1 MKSFF
6 PVVTVLLMAPL
17 FALAHGEDK
26 PGPNDGFIRMPGAFH
41 TEVIPMTSNSFKVFL
56 LNIAWKNPSV
66 KDSSVKAVYRS
77 AANHKSDAVCKAETN
92 FFVCKFPANV
102 DISKS
107 GKLEV
112 QAEREA
118 KKGIVASYP
127 LPLKLEVIDDG
138 HGAHH

>member
-6 PVVTVLLMAPL
+6 SMLAILLMSPL
-17 FALAHGEDK
+17 LALAHGEDK
-26 PGPNDGFIRMPGAFH
+26 PGPNGGFIRMPGAFH
-41 TEVIPMTSNSFKVFL
+41 TEVIPMSSNSFKVFL
-56 LNIAWKNPSV
+56 LDIAWKNPSV
-66 KDSSVKAVYRS
+66 KDSSVKALYRS
-77 AANHKSDAVCKAETN
+77 SANQKSDAVCKAETN
-92 FFVCKFPANV
+92 FFVCKFPANI

-118 KKGIVASYP
+118 KKGIVVSYQ